1 MTPNNKERKM
11 KEWTVQFGGKLY
23 LFVGVD
29 APKITQV
36 SATKI
41 RGLTTNAIIIDEA
54 VEYPHAHN

>member
-1 MTPNNKERKM
+1 M